1 MLDAE
6 TQPIIVQCKI
16 CGENPCN
23 HGHGLDPMDD
33 PMYMEHSST
42 PLIKRKQTFLPKGKE
57 TLTATVT
64 SGIIISGYLQKP
76 SA

>member
-16 CGENPCN
+16 CGDNPCN

-33 PMYMEHSST
+33 PMYVEHTPNLNSLSR
-42 PLIKRKQTFLPKGKE
+42 PLIKRKE